1 MYIYILL
8 KRSTFFAYM
17 CHVNEWVSMNG
28 STSVIVKQSV
38 CTFMFLLLIVK
49 ELNGANGKK
58 MGSWPSVV
66 GVQLELIWVA

>member
-1 MYIYILL
+1 
-8 KRSTFFAYM
+8 M

-28 STSVIVKQSV
+28 STGVIVKQSV

-58 MGSWPSVV
+58 KWEAGLV
-66 GVQLELIWVA
+66 LWVCS